1 MELHR
6 DYQNLDVPC
15 GTHLHMYMKIKNMT
29 TASPLNCHDCSRFD
43 LEDPTLLVDGKP
55 KVYHG
60 QYALAKN
67 KTKLI
72 QYLAKEGLHIN
83 QSITS
88 GGLIFEMI
96 VKTLEKEEILKKY
109 GATTYMAFLLQTELK
124 SVVNTF
130 SKQLNNAKTRFKFY
144 QNDTSHQEPEFD
156 YQDMQ
161 KYVFPE
167 ELIAWYEKMQKSP
180 NEMVIQGPQKRKR
193 TSFLMYG
200 KSCIGKTT
208 GIYKFFLEK
217 GFLPEEI
224 LIASNRLCLQKVR
237 PTTKVI
243 IFDDFIWSKVFPI
256 EKSHIISMECNRSLN
271 IAEQSV
277 DLGKQV
283 LRVIICNNLKQ
294 FFKKGD
300 EKDALLSRLTVYQQN
315 DVLYESPIH
324 VLSHDNN

>member
-1 MELHR
+1 MTAKSNNENFSHYNYNKNNYSQAKPSRKPYIKPDFRITGNEFFFTWPRTGLHLQEVLKQIQEKLKPPFSVNEYQIVEYMICMEFHR
-6 DYQNLDVPC
+6 DYETLDIPC

-72 QYLAKEGLHIN
+72 QYLPKEGLHIN

-144 QNDTSHQEPEFD
+144 QNDTSSSG
-156 YQDMQ
+156 
-161 KYVFPE
+161 
-167 ELIAWYEKMQKSP
+167 A
-180 NEMVIQGPQKRKR
+180 
-193 TSFLMYG
+193 
-200 KSCIGKTT
+200 
-208 GIYKFFLEK
+208 
-217 GFLPEEI
+217 
-224 LIASNRLCLQKVR
+224 
-237 PTTKVI
+237 
-243 IFDDFIWSKVFPI
+243 
-256 EKSHIISMECNRSLN
+256 
-271 IAEQSV
+271 
-277 DLGKQV
+277 
-283 LRVIICNNLKQ
+283 
-294 FFKKGD
+294 
-300 EKDALLSRLTVYQQN
+300 
-315 DVLYESPIH
+315 
-324 VLSHDNN
+324 